1 MNVVD
6 RFLNYVK
13 IDTQSSATSSSAPST
28 LKQLDLARFLEK
40 EMQDMGIQE
49 VKLDHSGVVYGC
61 LPSNTD

>member
-13 IDTQSSATSSSAPST
+13 IDTQSSAASSSVPST

-40 EMQDMGIQE
+40 EMQEMR
-49 VKLDHSGVVYGC
+49 
-61 LPSNTD
+61 